1 MPDFRILESFGLKN
15 LFPGVLK
22 IKGFA
27 FPRLLLRKAQPFLI
41 WNQKITTPILQ

>member
-27 FPRLLLRKAQPFLI
+27 FLSYKQWKSKPFLN
-41 WNQKITTPILQ
+41 WYQKITSTIL

>member
-27 FPRLLLRKAQPFLI
+27 FPRWVLSKARPFSGI
-41 WNQKITTPILQ
+41 KR